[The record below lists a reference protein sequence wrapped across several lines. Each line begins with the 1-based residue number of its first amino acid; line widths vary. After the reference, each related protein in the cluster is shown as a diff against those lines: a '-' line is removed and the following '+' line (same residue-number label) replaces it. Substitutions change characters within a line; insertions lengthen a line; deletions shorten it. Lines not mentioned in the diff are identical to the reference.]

1 MQEMW
6 VGSLGLEDS
15 LQEGMVTHSSTLAW
29 RIPWTEEPGGL
40 QSIRVQTLLKRLS
53 TRTLLFHW
61 LVWGETG
68 GSEEEQR
75 EAACPAPTPGM

>member
-1 MQEMW
+1 MDRGARW
-6 VGSLGLEDS
+6 AAVY
-15 LQEGMVTHSSTLAW
+15 
-29 RIPWTEEPGGL
+29 
-40 QSIRVQTLLKRLS
+40 RVQTLLKRLS

-75 EAACPAPTPGM
+75 EAACPAPTLGM